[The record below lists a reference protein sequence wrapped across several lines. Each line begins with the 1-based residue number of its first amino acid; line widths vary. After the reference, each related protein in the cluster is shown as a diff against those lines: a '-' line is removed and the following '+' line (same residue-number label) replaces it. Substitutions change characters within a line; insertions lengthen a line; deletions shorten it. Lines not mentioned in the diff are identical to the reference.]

1 MGKTM
6 NKPSEL
12 HGVMLYL
19 DNCEAVHHLSDEEA
33 GKLFKCIAEYACGQ
47 EPSLLEGPLMSLF
60 CMFRTQMER
69 NRKNYAELCDKNKKK
84 AQLRWQKVNQQEA
97 TDEKARE
104 EHAAASAGIPQN
116 TDACLNSSNH
126 NYNSNKND
134 DVSNTSIIQVLS
146 DGEDFDELSFDHLW
160 ELYGKK
166 EGNKESL
173 RATWLNLPVEDRRK
187 AMEYVP
193 LYVSSTPDVK
203 YRKYLVNFLNQ
214 RIWESHPLN
223 VNGNNHS
230 NNLTYEARRNADRKD
245 AISIMQDFIEEG

>member
-1 MGKTM
+1 M

-47 EPSLLEGPLMSLF
+47 EPAILEGPLMSLF

-104 EHAAASAGIPQN
+104 EHAA
-116 TDACLNSSNH
+116 H
-126 NYNSNKND
+126 
-134 DVSNTSIIQVLS
+134 
-146 DGEDFDELSFDHLW
+146 H
-160 ELYGKK
+160 
-166 EGNKESL
+166 
-173 RATWLNLPVEDRRK
+173 
-187 AMEYVP
+187 
-193 LYVSSTPDVK
+193 
-203 YRKYLVNFLNQ
+203 
-214 RIWESHPLN
+214 
-223 VNGNNHS
+223 
-230 NNLTYEARRNADRKD
+230 
-245 AISIMQDFIEEG
+245 